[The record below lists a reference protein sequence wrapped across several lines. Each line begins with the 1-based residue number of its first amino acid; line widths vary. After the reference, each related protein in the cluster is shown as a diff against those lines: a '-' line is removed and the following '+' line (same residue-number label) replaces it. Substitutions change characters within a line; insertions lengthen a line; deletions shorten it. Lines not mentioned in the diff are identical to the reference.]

1 MMMVAQQQ
9 QMAAE
14 TETVDAEFG
23 GETNVFN
30 ENELYVTANTPQ
42 FTRPWWHTIKQGA
55 EERST

>member
-30 ENELYVTANTPQ
+30 EMNYM
-42 FTRPWWHTIKQGA
+42 
-55 EERST
+55 